1 MKNREP
7 FVLRRPMLIYNILMV
22 IINGI
27 AFYEIAIHI
36 NYGREFLNFEFPPK
50 TDYTFR
56 TLRYINIGYFY
67 YLSKFLDLFDTIVF
81 VLRKKTNQITF
92 LHLYHHTVVPILG
105 WLAMKLAPMAPPLFM
120 FVLLNSLVHIIMYS
134 YYALAAFGPKIQKYL
149 WWKKYITQL
158 QLTQFAIFISYGF
171 ILAFKQTGYPVIW
184 FWIGLYSHYLMTC
197 LLVFVAF
204 DFVFHLSQNP
214 NFFIFST
221 TKYLCFCNLRFC
233 SKPALLFDV
242 LRLLFKRI

>member
-27 AFYEIAIHI
+27 VFYETAIHI
-36 NYGREFLNFEFPPK
+36 NYGREFLNFEFPQR
-50 TDYTFR
+50 TDYSLR
-56 TLRYINIGYFY
+56 TLRIINIGYYY

-92 LHLYHHTVVPILG
+92 LHLYHHTAVPILG
-105 WLAMKLAPMAPPLFM
+105 WLAIKLAPMAPPLFM
-120 FVLLNSLVHIIMYS
+120 FVLLNSFVHIVMYC

-158 QLTQFAIFISYGF
+158 QLTQFAIFISYG
-171 ILAFKQTGYPVIW
+171 ILLAFKQTGYPVIW
-184 FWIGLYSHYLMTC
+184 FWIGLYSHYLITY
-197 LLVFVAF
+197 LLVFIA
-204 DFVFHLSQNP
+204 FHLSQNL

-221 TKYLCFCNLRFC
+221 TKYLCFCDLRFC

-242 LRLLFKRI
+242 LRLLCKRI